1 MISAKALEQYAPIII
16 VLVVAVI
23 GFFIYQSWQRG
34 KVLKQCAGMHW
45 CFFFK
50 RGGGF
55 EDMLLPEHRGE
66 VRTIQD
72 KIHDKSKKSSTYVES
87 PIGSIGKYYT
97 FPQSSFNAKYPPG
110 KPKSIQQTI
119 KLTAWIENYPL
130 PIAFIN
136 PEEWM
141 DKDFLGR
148 LTSHLID
155 VSSDETVA
163 RATQEMQ
170 KEVYS
175 DLHTVASK
183 LKWGEYTFY
192 AACAAAIGALISAGL
207 TYMNDANIQ
216 KMISTLAAALGH
228 AIGK

>member
-1 MISAKALEQYAPIII
+1 MISAKAFEQYAPIII
-16 VLVVAVI
+16 MLIIAII
-23 GFFIYQSWQRG
+23 GYFIYMQWQRG
-34 KVLKQCAGMHW
+34 KILKQCDGMHW

-66 VRTIQD
+66 IRTVKD
-72 KIHDKSKKSSTYVES
+72 GIHEKAKKTGTYVES
-87 PIGSIGKYYT
+87 PVGNIGKYYT

-119 KLTAWIENYPL
+119 KLTAWVENFPL
-130 PIAFIN
+130 PIAFMN

-141 DKDFLGR
+141 DKDFLAR

-155 VSSDETVA
+155 VSSDEAVA

-170 KEVYS
+170 KEVYA

-192 AACAAAIGALISAGL
+192 AACGAVVGSLVSAGL
-207 TYMNDANIQ
+207 TYTNDANIVKLIQ
-216 KMISTLAAALGH
+216 ALALALGH
-228 AIGK
+228 PIK